1 MLMYYNNI
9 SSALKRA
16 AADFDAASD
25 AIASSQS
32 EIDIL
37 KNKASAPEKRIDML
51 ETYLDAYAWD
61 INEIR
66 NDIELKEKIN
76 KAKIRD
82 IVNILMK
89 E

>member
-1 MLMYYNNI
+1 MAVYYNNI
-9 SSALKRA
+9 SSVLKRA
-16 AADFDAASD
+16 AADFDSASD
-25 AIASSQS
+25 AIVASQ
-32 EIDIL
+32 
-37 KNKASAPEKRIDML
+37 NKVHELEKRVNTL

-82 IVNILMK
+82 IINILMRDD
-89 E
+89 

>member
-1 MLMYYNNI
+1 MSMYYNNI
-9 SSALKRA
+9 SNALKRA

-25 AIASSQS
+25 AITSSQS

-37 KNKASAPEKRIDML
+37 KNRSSALEKRIDML

-76 KAKIRD
+76 KAKIKE
-82 IVNILMK
+82 IINILMRD
-89 E
+89 

>member
-25 AIASSQS
+25 AITSSQS

-37 KNKASAPEKRIDML
+37 KNRASTLEKRIDML

-76 KAKIRD
+76 KEKIID
-82 IVNILMK
+82 IINILMRD
-89 E
+89 